1 MPEKKCR
8 FCAMAIPK
16 EASFCPYCRKQ
27 LKTSYGVK
35 LFAGLLLLGFIGAA
49 LSPSERSQPTP
60 SQSGSE
66 ITLTGKGK
74 KIKNKH
80 PQWDN
85 EICNTVASGKI
96 HPGMT
101 TEQVRASWGKPY
113 KINTTISGSHNSEQ
127 WVMGEYGGQYVYFDD
142 GILTSIQ
149 QSQ

>member
-80 PQWDN
+80 N
-85 EICNTVASGKI
+85 LLFFFVLL
-96 HPGMT
+96 
-101 TEQVRASWGKPY
+101 
-113 KINTTISGSHNSEQ
+113 ISKCLL
-127 WVMGEYGGQYVYFDD
+127 
-142 GILTSIQ
+142 I
-149 QSQ
+149 